1 MYNHGL
7 KDDFNKIISLVRKT
21 KPTDEDRLEA
31 AQYTE
36 FHCYDVDANYPES
49 ACKYQLVENGVKST
63 YQYAIFD
70 LNKKAIGIL
79 RADYVLDQEE
89 LSDEGHEALK
99 YLAIKLPGY
108 LVK

>member
-1 MYNHGL
+1 MQNIPVSACLATL
-7 KDDFNKIISLVRKT
+7 KQLMENK
-21 KPTDEDRLEA
+21 
-31 AQYTE
+31 E